1 MSEEQEEYVVS
12 GRPTKMPFECE
23 VCGGKHPTL
32 QQASD
37 CEQACKEHCR
47 KRRLAQDETAIKDS
61 AEYHAALVR
70 IIKVV
75 QDAEG
80 VQLLKR
86 LGHRAD
92 AQMLLYQK
100 IKGILRTVP
109 EGEAQRLLARDA
121 NEELNRIH
129 NTDW

>member
-1 MSEEQEEYVVS
+1 MSEEQVEYVVN
-12 GRPTKMPFECE
+12 GRSTKTPFECE

-32 QQASD
+32 QQARD
-37 CEQACKEHCR
+37 CERECKEYCR

-61 AEYHAALVR
+61 AEYHAALVK

-86 LGHRAD
+86 LGHLAD
-92 AQMLLYQK
+92 AQMLLHVK

-129 NTDW
+129 KADW